1 MGTHPKNEMF
11 LRVCFSVLSSFI
23 LICIVAFNGTYC
35 YQAQQGISGDKTE
48 EHSLIGSAANQCA
61 SFYKVVTVDGVLLCF
76 CISLT
81 WLHSV

>member
-11 LRVCFSVLSSFI
+11 LWVCFYVLSSFI